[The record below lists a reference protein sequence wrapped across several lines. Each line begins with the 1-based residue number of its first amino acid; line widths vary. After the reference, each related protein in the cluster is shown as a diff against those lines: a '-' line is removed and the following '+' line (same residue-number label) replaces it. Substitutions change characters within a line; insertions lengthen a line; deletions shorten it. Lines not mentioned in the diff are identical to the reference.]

1 MGDVTPR
8 LRMFAGPNG
17 SGKSSIKDGLPPG
30 MLGFYVNPDE
40 IEKVIRKEHYFDLKV
55 FQLETTPEAILGF
68 FRTSE
73 FLINAGLLL
82 QAQQLTFADGKLHFG
97 SIEINSYF
105 ASVLSDFIRKKLLEE
120 KISFTFETVMSSSD
134 KVDFLKLAQE
144 SGFRTYLYYVS
155 TEDPMINVS
164 RVSLRVSK
172 GGHSVPEDKI
182 INRYHRSLELLY
194 DASKFVNRAYIFDNS
209 SVERVTIAEI
219 TDGEFLEMKT
229 ESMPIWFK
237 TALWDK
243 FEPDVATNNR

>member
-1 MGDVTPR
+1 MGDKTPR

-17 SGKSSIKDGLPPG
+17 SGKSSIKDDLPPG

-40 IEKVIRKEHYFDLKV
+40 IEKVIRKQNYFDLKV
-55 FQLETTPEAILGF
+55 FQLETTSEAILSFFCTSKLLIDDGF
-68 FRTSE
+68 
-73 FLINAGLLL
+73 LL
-82 QAQQLTFADGKLHFG
+82 QAQQLTFSDGKLHFG
-97 SIEINSYF
+97 NVKINSYF

-155 TEDPMINVS
+155 TEDPAINVS
-164 RVSLRVSK
+164 RVRLRVSK

-182 INRYHRSLELLY
+182 ICRYYRSLGFLY
-194 DASKFVNRAYIFDNS
+194 DASKFANRAYVFDNS
-209 SVERVTIAEI
+209 TIERLLVAEM
-219 TDGEFLEMKT
+219 TEGDFLEMKT

-243 FEPDVATNNR
+243 F